1 MKMLISHHHHYQQ
14 MKNPQSPV
22 RHQSQVHENYYQS
35 RTSVP
40 DVPDTL
46 PTFKHSFTFN
56 GLGYFESSDAVDTK
70 SSQIFGFIIG
80 FINCDEKWATSV
92 AYRRCSYLR
101 MTCISLW
108 WVTRENTASH
118 VYRVSILWHST
129 SVDNLHW
136 EHLWTTPHE
145 GWNKGDVKI
154 RIVDCTER
162 ETSVN

>member
-80 FINCDEKWATSV
+80 FINCDEKWPQCVASV

-108 WVTRENTASH
+108 WVAWENTASH
-118 VYRVSILWHST
+118 VYQSCDIRRALIIST
-129 SVDNLHW
+129 GN
-136 EHLWTTPHE
+136 
-145 GWNKGDVKI
+145 I
-154 RIVDCTER
+154 YER
-162 ETSVN
+162 PRPLMKAGTKVMLRFG